1 MLRPDGA
8 HRPTFLRARRGGRR
22 SSRHDHGVCRNRCAR
37 RLGGRL
43 AGPRSPDRG
52 GPGDS
57 YGSLR
62 GLSTLP
68 GILHMSILST
78 PRPVPNRIVPVVA
91 GAGLLALA
99 LPIYLLLGWRVQG
112 WALAALLWVGGQGL
126 ALLLARLRL
135 GLDNLAASGVLAFG
149 MMFRSILVMIVLLV
163 VAVNDGRLALSA
175 ALLYTAAYTLALGV
189 SFVEY
194 FSAEA
199 RR

>member
-1 MLRPDGA
+1 
-8 HRPTFLRARRGGRR
+8 
-22 SSRHDHGVCRNRCAR
+22 
-37 RLGGRL
+37 
-43 AGPRSPDRG
+43 
-52 GPGDS
+52 
-57 YGSLR
+57 
-62 GLSTLP
+62 
-68 GILHMSILST
+68 MSILST

-91 GAGLLALA
+91 GAGLLVLA

-175 ALLYTAAYTLALGV
+175 ALLYTAAYTLELGV

>member
-1 MLRPDGA
+1 
-8 HRPTFLRARRGGRR
+8 
-22 SSRHDHGVCRNRCAR
+22 
-37 RLGGRL
+37 
-43 AGPRSPDRG
+43 
-52 GPGDS
+52 
-57 YGSLR
+57 
-62 GLSTLP
+62 
-68 GILHMSILST
+68 MSILST

-175 ALLYTAAYTLALGV
+175 ALLYTAAYTLELGV

-194 FSAEA
+194 FSADA

>member
-1 MLRPDGA
+1 
-8 HRPTFLRARRGGRR
+8 
-22 SSRHDHGVCRNRCAR
+22 
-37 RLGGRL
+37 
-43 AGPRSPDRG
+43 
-52 GPGDS
+52 
-57 YGSLR
+57 
-62 GLSTLP
+62 
-68 GILHMSILST
+68 MSILST

-126 ALLLARLRL
+126 ALLLGRLRL

-175 ALLYTAAYTLALGV
+175 ALLYTAAYTLELGV

>member
-1 MLRPDGA
+1 
-8 HRPTFLRARRGGRR
+8 
-22 SSRHDHGVCRNRCAR
+22 
-37 RLGGRL
+37 
-43 AGPRSPDRG
+43 
-52 GPGDS
+52 
-57 YGSLR
+57 
-62 GLSTLP
+62 
-68 GILHMSILST
+68 MSILST
-78 PRPVPNRIVPVVA
+78 PRPVPNRIVPAAA

-99 LPIYLLLGWRVQG
+99 LPVCILLGWRVQG

-126 ALLLARLRL
+126 ALLLTRLRV

-175 ALLYTAAYTLALGV
+175 ALLYTAAYTLELGV

>member
-1 MLRPDGA
+1 
-8 HRPTFLRARRGGRR
+8 
-22 SSRHDHGVCRNRCAR
+22 
-37 RLGGRL
+37 
-43 AGPRSPDRG
+43 
-52 GPGDS
+52 
-57 YGSLR
+57 
-62 GLSTLP
+62 
-68 GILHMSILST
+68 MSILST

-112 WALAALLWVGGQGL
+112 WALAALIWVGGQGL

-175 ALLYTAAYTLALGV
+175 ALLYTAAYTLELGV

>member
-1 MLRPDGA
+1 
-8 HRPTFLRARRGGRR
+8 
-22 SSRHDHGVCRNRCAR
+22 
-37 RLGGRL
+37 
-43 AGPRSPDRG
+43 
-52 GPGDS
+52 
-57 YGSLR
+57 
-62 GLSTLP
+62 
-68 GILHMSILST
+68 MSILST

-175 ALLYTAAYTLALGV
+175 ALLYTAAYTLELGV

>member
-1 MLRPDGA
+1 MV
-8 HRPTFLRARRGGRR
+8 FLRRAIK
-22 SSRHDHGVCRNRCAR
+22 C
-37 RLGGRL
+37 LG
-43 AGPRSPDRG
+43 
-52 GPGDS
+52 
-57 YGSLR
+57 
-62 GLSTLP
+62 
-68 GILHMSILST
+68 
-78 PRPVPNRIVPVVA
+78 
-91 GAGLLALA
+91 LALA

-175 ALLYTAAYTLALGV
+175 ALLYTAAYTLELGV
-189 SFVEY
+189 SFVEC